1 MTVELIAQIFELCI
15 IPLLG
20 VLTTF
25 IITWLNSKKQALKQQ
40 TNNQL
45 EQKYLDMLDKTIT
58 DCVIAMNQTYVNSL
72 KQQGKFD
79 AEAQKKAFTDVYNK
93 VIAILGQDAVEYLNS
108 AVGDL
113 NEYITSKIEKEVS
126 SNKIPSNK
134 DVTTEK

>member
-1 MTVELIAQIFELCI
+1 MTVELVAQIFQLCI

-25 IITWLNSKKQALKQQ
+25 IVTWLNSKNQALKQQ

-79 AEAQKKAFTDVYNK
+79 TEAQKKAFTDVYNK
-93 VIAILGQDAVEYLNS
+93 VTSILGQDAVEYLNS
-108 AVGDL
+108 SVGDL
-113 NEYITSKIEKEVS
+113 SEYITSKIEKEVS
-126 SNKIPSNK
+126 ANKIPSNK
-134 DVTTEK
+134 DTVEK

>member
-1 MTVELIAQIFELCI
+1 MDAQLIAQIFEICI

-25 IITWLNSKKQALKQQ
+25 LIAWIKSKKDALKQQ
-40 TNNQL
+40 TDSEL
-45 EQKYLDMLDKTIT
+45 AKKYLDMLDNTIT

-79 AEAQKKAFTDVYNK
+79 SEAQKKAFTDVYNK
-93 VIAILGQDAVEYLNS
+93 VIAILGQDAIEYLNS
-108 AVGDL
+108 AIGDL

-126 SNKIPSNK
+126 SNKITP
-134 DVTTEK
+134 TEEK

>member
-1 MTVELIAQIFELCI
+1 MDAQLIAQIFEICI

-25 IITWLNSKKQALKQQ
+25 LIAWIKSKKDALKQQ
-40 TNNQL
+40 TDSEL
-45 EQKYLDMLDKTIT
+45 AKKYLDMLDNTIT

-79 AEAQKKAFTDVYNK
+79 SEAQKKAFTDVYNK
-93 VIAILGQDAVEYLNS
+93 VIAILGQDAIEYLNS
-108 AVGDL
+108 AIGDL

-126 SNKIPSNK
+126 SNKITPIE
-134 DVTTEK
+134 EK

>member
-1 MTVELIAQIFELCI
+1 MTVELVAQIFQLCV

-25 IITWLNSKKQALKQQ
+25 IVTWLNSKKQALKQQ

-79 AEAQKKAFTDVYNK
+79 TEAQKKAFTDVYNK
-93 VIAILGQDAVEYLNS
+93 VISILGQDAVKYLNS
-108 AVGDL
+108 SVGDL
-113 NEYITSKIEKEVS
+113 SEYITSKIEKEVS
-126 SNKIPSNK
+126 ANKVPSNK
-134 DVTTEK
+134 DTVEK

>member
-1 MTVELIAQIFELCI
+1 MDAQLVAQIFQICI

-25 IITWLNSKKQALKQQ
+25 LITWIKSKKDALKLQ
-40 TNNQL
+40 TDSEL
-45 EQKYLDMLDKTIT
+45 AKKYLDMLDNTIT

-79 AEAQKKAFTDVYNK
+79 SEAQKKAFTDVYNK
-93 VIAILGQDAVEYLNS
+93 VIAILGQDAIEYLNS

-126 SNKIPSNK
+126 SNKITP
-134 DVTTEK
+134 TETK

>member
-1 MTVELIAQIFELCI
+1 MTAELVAQIFQLCI

-25 IITWLNSKKQALKQQ
+25 IVTWLNSKKQALKQQ

-79 AEAQKKAFTDVYNK
+79 TEAQKKAFTDVYNK
-93 VIAILGQDAVEYLNS
+93 VISILGQDAVEYLNS
-108 AVGDL
+108 SVGDL
-113 NEYITSKIEKEVS
+113 SAYITSKIEKEVS
-126 SNKIPSNK
+126 ANKIPSNK
-134 DVTTEK
+134 DTVEK

>member
-1 MTVELIAQIFELCI
+1 MDAQLVAQIFQICI

-20 VLTTF
+20 ILTTF
-25 IITWLNSKKQALKQQ
+25 LITWIKSKKDALKQQ
-40 TNNQL
+40 TDSEL
-45 EQKYLDMLDKTIT
+45 AKKYLDMLDNTIT

-79 AEAQKKAFTDVYNK
+79 SEAQKKAFTDVYNK
-93 VIAILGQDAVEYLNS
+93 VIAILGQDAIEYLNS

-126 SNKIPSNK
+126 SNKITP
-134 DVTTEK
+134 TETK

>member
-1 MTVELIAQIFELCI
+1 MDTQLVAQIFQICI

-25 IITWLNSKKQALKQQ
+25 LITWIKSKKEALKQQ
-40 TNNQL
+40 TDSEL
-45 EQKYLDMLDKTIT
+45 AKKYLDMLDNTIT

-79 AEAQKKAFTDVYNK
+79 SEAQKKAFTDVYNK
-93 VIAILGQDAVEYLNS
+93 VIAILGQDAIEYLNS

-126 SNKIPSNK
+126 SNKITP
-134 DVTTEK
+134 TETK